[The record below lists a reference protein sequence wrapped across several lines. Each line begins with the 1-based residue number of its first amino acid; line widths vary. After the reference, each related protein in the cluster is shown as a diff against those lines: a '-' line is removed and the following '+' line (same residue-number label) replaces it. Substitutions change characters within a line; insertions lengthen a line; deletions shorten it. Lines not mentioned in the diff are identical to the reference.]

1 MLKINNLNVKINDKN
16 ILENINF
23 EVRKWEIFWLLWH
36 NGSGKTTLLKAVIWL
51 TESNGEIFF
60 NGENIENL
68 KVEERANKWIGYIMQ
83 EVPEYVWISIF
94 MYVKAILKDNFDEKK
109 LEEYFD
115 LFGLNWD
122 TYKNRNLDTHLSGG
136 EKKKV
141 EIITNFMMNK
151 EVYLL
156 DEIETALDATSRQIL
171 INIIKQKKENW
182 TSFIIVSHNQDLINL
197 SDNGLLLCN
206 GKVQKAGKIEEL
218 NKLYLWKC
226 EDCPLP
232 NNCK

>member
-1 MLKINNLNVKINDKN
+1 MLKINDLNVQINNKN
-16 ILENINF
+16 ILEDIKF
-23 EVRKWEIFWLLWH
+23 SIWKGEIFWLLGH
-36 NGSGKTTLLKAVIWL
+36 NGSGKTTLLKAIIWL
-51 TESNGEIFF
+51 VKNNWEILF

-68 KVEERANKWIGYIMQ
+68 KVEEKANKWIWYIMQ

-94 MYVKAILKDNFDEKK
+94 MYVKAILKDKFDQKK
-109 LEEYFD
+109 LEKYFD
-115 LFGLNWD
+115 LFWLNWD

-141 EIITNFMMNK
+141 EIITNFMMDK
-151 EVYLL
+151 EIYLL

-171 INIIKQKKENW
+171 IDIIKQKKENW

-197 SDNGLLLCN
+197 SDYGLLLCN
-206 GKVQKAGKIEEL
+206 GKTQKAGEIKEL
-218 NKLYLWKC
+218 NELYLWKC
-226 EDCPLP
+226 ENCSLP